1 MLLMLGGAM
10 NYSIRSKKSG
20 FTLLELIIVI
30 SVLALLVTIVIGRYR
45 SLSKDAKYVQVGSNL
60 VMIKSA
66 IARYYAQ
73 NDRYPTLAE
82 LQALS
87 RSSSLESSTD
97 EVSVIGDYIEGI
109 PKTPRFRSTSDEV
122 DHEATNEVSSAFS
135 GDGGWVYDE
144 NTGVVYPDLPATEF
158 GADDWQRQN
167 SNF

>member
-1 MLLMLGGAM
+1 MI
-10 NYSIRSKKSG
+10 NSIKSRKKG

-30 SVLALLVTIVIGRYR
+30 SVLALLVTIVIGRYK

-60 VMIKSA
+60 VMIRSA

-87 RSSSLESSTD
+87 KSSGIEESQDGKSK
-97 EVSVIGDYIEGI
+97 IGDFIEGI
-109 PKTPRFRSTSDEV
+109 PNTPRFRSTSDEV
-122 DHEATNEVSSAFS
+122 DHEATREVSSSFS

-144 NTGVVYPDLPATEF
+144 NTGIIYPDLPATQF
-158 GADDWQRQN
+158 GADDWHRQN